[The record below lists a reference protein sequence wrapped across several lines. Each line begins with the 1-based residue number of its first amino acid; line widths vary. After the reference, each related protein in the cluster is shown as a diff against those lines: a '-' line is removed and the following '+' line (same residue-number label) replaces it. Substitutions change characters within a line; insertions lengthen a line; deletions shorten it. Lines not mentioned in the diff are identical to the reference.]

1 MEEELRYFLVGFN
14 AIKNN
19 NEAVASLKS
28 IEAACMPTHKAVIDF
43 ITETNPEFNKI
54 ALVSLTELSK
64 EDYNTFTSEI

>member
-1 MEEELRYFLVGFN
+1 
-14 AIKNN
+14 
-19 NEAVASLKS
+19 
-28 IEAACMPTHKAVIDF
+28 MPTHKAVIDF